1 MVSYNLVKYYL
12 ILLRKFNK
20 SLMEPSL
27 FSKKYSKEKD
37 ISFKT
42 FFNDHDFVTKKKE
55 YIIKQSTAEN
65 RFQELY
71 HKCSFK
77 LEEIEKLNPYFA
89 KFFRGEVEEND

>member
-1 MVSYNLVKYYL
+1 MDFLWHIVSDFAILEERVSSTKIVMVSYNLVKYYL

-42 FFNDHDFVTKKKE
+42 FFNDRDFVTKKK
-55 YIIKQSTAEN
+55 
-65 RFQELY
+65 
-71 HKCSFK
+71 
-77 LEEIEKLNPYFA
+77 
-89 KFFRGEVEEND
+89 